1 MVVTEALRATGA
13 VVETIVPCRFDRA
26 TWSRRRCL
34 VIGLGVTWIFGG
46 E

>member
-1 MVVTEALRATGA
+1 MATQALRATG
-13 VVETIVPCRFDRA
+13 VMVETIIPCRFDRVPC
-26 TWSRRRCL
+26 SRRRCL